1 MRRYLFAATA
11 MAFAGA
17 GCGKPDPST
26 FAVVRIADRGFLTT
40 APIYIAEEEGYFADE
55 RIKLEFSEPPRS
67 SAQIIP
73 LLERGDIDLLA
84 SGLSAAF
91 YSAVLQGSRSRMVA
105 DRGHASPAG
114 CDYDGLIVRRGLFKG
129 TVPTAKD
136 LQGKR
141 FSGSGASS
149 AGYIVDKYLRSLGLT
164 NADIDLVRLGETVET
179 QALRAGS
186 IDGMHVAEPNLSS
199 LVAEGHKLIAPARVY
214 APQTHYAIVVF
225 GPSLTVTRRDVG
237 QRFMKAYL
245 RGVRQFNEGLTDRN
259 VEIMARR
266 THVAADKLRKVCLP
280 TINPDGA
287 INFPSMLDFQ
297 EWLVAGGNLT
307 RVLGPEAGTD
317 MSFAR
322 NAAKELGIPPTP
334 R

>member
-1 MRRYLFAATA
+1 MRRHLFAAAA
-11 MAFAGA
+11 MALAGA

-84 SGLSAAF
+84 SGVSAAF
-91 YSAVLQGSRSRMVA
+91 YAAVAQGSRSRVVA

-114 CDYDGLIVRRGLFKG
+114 CDYNGVMVRRGMFEG

-136 LQGKR
+136 LRGKR
-141 FSGSGASS
+141 FSGSAASS
-149 AGYIVDKYLRSLGLT
+149 ASYIVDKYLRSLGLT
-164 NADIDLVRLGETVET
+164 NADIDLVRLGESVET
-179 QALRAGS
+179 QALAAGS
-186 IDGMHVAEPNLSS
+186 IEGMHVAEPHLSS
-199 LVAEGHKLIAPARVY
+199 LVADGHKLIGPARLY
-214 APQTHYAIVVF
+214 APQTHYALVIF

-245 RGVRQFNEGLTDRN
+245 RGVGRFNEGPTDRN
-259 VEIMARR
+259 VEIVARR
-266 THVAADKLRKVCLP
+266 THVPADKLRKLCLP

-287 INFPSMLDFQ
+287 LDFPSMLDFQ

-307 RVLGPEAGTD
+307 RVLGAEAGTD

-322 NAAKELGIPPTP
+322 NAAKELGIPSTP